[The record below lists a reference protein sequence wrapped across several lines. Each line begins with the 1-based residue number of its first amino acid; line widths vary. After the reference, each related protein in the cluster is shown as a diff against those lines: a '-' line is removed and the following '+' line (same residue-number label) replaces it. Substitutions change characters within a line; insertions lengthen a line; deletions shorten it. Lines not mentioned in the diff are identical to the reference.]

1 MVKLLTY
8 VQNEFIIKAEVIKLK
23 MEYDCLPC
31 LFRQSLES
39 ARMVT
44 DDKKIIK
51 DILKKYSKMLP
62 ELIDSDAKAPMI
74 SEEMQKYIKEISGV
88 DDPYAEI
95 KEKNLKSAFKL
106 LPLVKEEIKKADDPL
121 LAALLMSAMGN
132 SIDAGVSLN
141 VNIKENIESALADSF
156 AYSDYQQ
163 FLKELQQAEE
173 LLFIADNTGEAV
185 FDKLLIKKIKEDYNL
200 KITYA
205 VRETAIL
212 NDITA
217 EGAKELGIDDYA
229 EIIKS
234 GSRAPAMLMESAS
247 NQFLKHYQNA
257 DLVISK
263 GQGNLEG
270 LYGIESEIYFLLK
283 AKCEVIAELLKVKK
297 GDFVF
302 IYR

>member
-1 MVKLLTY
+1 M
-8 VQNEFIIKAEVIKLK
+8 K
-23 MEYDCLPC
+23 MKYDCLPC
-31 LFRQSLES
+31 LFRQFLES

-44 DDKKIIK
+44 DDQGMIK
-51 DILKKYSKMLP
+51 DILKKYSQMLP
-62 ELIDSDAKAPMI
+62 ELIDSETAAPRISAK
-74 SEEMQKYIKEISGV
+74 MQAYIKKISGV

-95 KEKNLKSAFKL
+95 KEKNLKAAFKL
-106 LPLVKEEIKKADDPL
+106 LPLVKEEIEKAEDPL

-141 VNIKENIESALADSF
+141 INIKENIERALADSF
-156 AYSDYQQ
+156 ARSDYQK
-163 FLKELQQAEE
+163 FLEELKKADQ

-185 FDKLLIKKIKEDYNL
+185 FDKLLLKKLKEYGL

-217 EGAKELGIDDYA
+217 EGAKELGIDQYA

-234 GSRAPAMLMESAS
+234 GSQAPGMLMDSAS
-247 NQFLKHYQNA
+247 REFLEHYQKA
-257 DLVISK
+257 DLVLSK

-270 LYGIESEIYFLLK
+270 LYGRETDIYFLLK
-283 AKCEVIAELLKVKK
+283 AKCEVIADILDVDE

>member
-1 MVKLLTY
+1 
-8 VQNEFIIKAEVIKLK
+8 
-23 MEYDCLPC
+23 
-31 LFRQSLES
+31 
-39 ARMVT
+39 MVT
-44 DDKKIIK
+44 DDQELIK

-62 ELIDSDAKAPMI
+62 ELIDSDKKAPEI
-74 SEEMQKYIKEISGV
+74 AAEMQGYIKEISGV
-88 DDPYAEI
+88 EDPYEGI
-95 KEKNLKSAFKL
+95 KNKNLQSAFKL
-106 LPLVKEEIKKADDPL
+106 LPLVEKEIAEAEDPL

-141 VNIKENIESALADSF
+141 VNIKENIESALKDSF
-156 AYSDYQQ
+156 AHSDYQQ
-163 FLKELQQAEE
+163 FLAELETAEE

-185 FDKLLIKKIKEDYNL
+185 FDKLLVKKIKEDYDL

-212 NDITA
+212 NDITYQGA
-217 EGAKELGIDDYA
+217 EELGIGQYA

-234 GSRAPAMLMESAS
+234 GSKAPGMIMDSAS
-247 NQFLKHYQNA
+247 SEFLKQYQKA

-270 LYGIESEIYFLLK
+270 LYGIESDIYFLLK
-283 AKCEVIAELLKVKK
+283 AKCEVIAEVLKVEE

>member
-1 MVKLLTY
+1 M
-8 VQNEFIIKAEVIKLK
+8 K
-23 MEYDCLPC
+23 MKYDCLPC

-44 DDKKIIK
+44 DDQEMIK
-51 DILKKYSKMLP
+51 DILKKYSQMLP
-62 ELIDSDAKAPMI
+62 ELIDSEVTAPMI
-74 SEEMQKYIKEISGV
+74 AAEMQAYIKKISGV
-88 DDPYAEI
+88 EDPYAEV

-106 LPLVKEEIKKADDPL
+106 LPLVKEEINTAEDSL

-141 VNIKENIESALADSF
+141 INIKENIENALADSF
-156 AYSDYQQ
+156 AHSDYQS
-163 FLKELQQAEE
+163 FLKELKKADE
-173 LLFIADNTGEAV
+173 LIFIADNTGEAV
-185 FDKLLIKKIKEDYNL
+185 FDKLLLEKLKNYDL

-217 EGAKELGIDDYA
+217 DGAEELGIDQYA

-234 GSRAPAMLMESAS
+234 GSKAPGMIINSAS
-247 NQFLKHYQNA
+247 KEFLEHYQKA

-263 GQGNLEG
+263 GQGNLES
-270 LYGIESEIYFLLK
+270 LYNIESNIYFLLK
-283 AKCEVIAELLKVKK
+283 AKCEVIADVLDVNE
-297 GDFVF
+297 GDFIF
-302 IYR
+302 IYG

>member
-1 MVKLLTY
+1 M
-8 VQNEFIIKAEVIKLK
+8 K
-23 MEYDCLPC
+23 MRYDCLPC
-31 LFRQSLES
+31 LFRQTLES

-44 DDKKIIK
+44 EDQELIK

-62 ELIDSDAKAPMI
+62 ELIDSEKKAPEI
-74 SEEMQKYIKEISGV
+74 AARMQAYIKEISGV
-88 DDPYAEI
+88 EDPYTEI
-95 KEKNLKSAFKL
+95 KKKNLQSAFKL
-106 LPLVKEEIKKADDPL
+106 LPLVEKEIAEAEDQL

-141 VNIKENIESALADSF
+141 VNIKENIETALSDSF
-156 AYSDYQQ
+156 AHSDYQQ
-163 FLKELQQAEE
+163 FLTELKKAEE

-185 FDKLLIKKIKEDYNL
+185 FDKLLVKKIKEEYDL

-217 EGAKELGIDDYA
+217 EGAEELGIDQYA

-234 GSRAPAMLMESAS
+234 GSQAPGMLMESAS
-247 NQFLKHYQNA
+247 AEFLKHYQNA
-257 DLVISK
+257 DLIISK

-270 LYGIESEIYFLLK
+270 LYGIESDIYFLLK
-283 AKCEVIAELLKVKK
+283 AKCEVIAELLEVEE
-297 GDFVF
+297 GNFVF
-302 IYR
+302 IYC

>member
-88 DDPYAEI
+88 DDPY
-95 KEKNLKSAFKL
+95 
-106 LPLVKEEIKKADDPL
+106 
-121 LAALLMSAMGN
+121 
-132 SIDAGVSLN
+132 
-141 VNIKENIESALADSF
+141 
-156 AYSDYQQ
+156 
-163 FLKELQQAEE
+163 AEE

-283 AKCEVIAELLKVKK
+283 AKCEVIAELLEVKK

>member
-1 MVKLLTY
+1 
-8 VQNEFIIKAEVIKLK
+8 
-23 MEYDCLPC
+23 MEMRLDCLPC
-31 LFRQSLES
+31 LFRQTLES

-44 DDKKIIK
+44 DDEQMIK
-51 DILKKYSKMLP
+51 DILRKYSKNLP
-62 ELIDSDAKAPMI
+62 ELIDSEKKAPEI
-74 SEEMQKYIKEISGV
+74 AAEMQAYIKELSGV
-88 DDPYAEI
+88 EDPYAEI
-95 KEKNLKSAFKL
+95 KKQNIDSALKL
-106 LPLVKEEIKKADDPL
+106 LPLVRKEIAEAEDPL

-141 VNIKENIESALADSF
+141 VNIEANIERALKDSF
-156 AYSDYQQ
+156 AHSDYQQ
-163 FLKELQQAEE
+163 FLAELKKADK

-185 FDKLLIKKIKEDYNL
+185 FDKLLLKKIKEDYDL

-217 EGAKELGIDDYA
+217 EGAAELGIDQYA

-234 GSRAPAMLMESAS
+234 GSQAPGMLMESARAE
-247 NQFLKHYQNA
+247 FLKHYQNS

-270 LYGIESEIYFLLK
+270 LYGIESDIYFLLK
-283 AKCEVIAELLKVKK
+283 AKCEVIAEVLEVNE

>member
-1 MVKLLTY
+1 
-8 VQNEFIIKAEVIKLK
+8 
-23 MEYDCLPC
+23 
-31 LFRQSLES
+31 
-39 ARMVT
+39 MVT

-88 DDPYAEI
+88 DDPY
-95 KEKNLKSAFKL
+95 
-106 LPLVKEEIKKADDPL
+106 
-121 LAALLMSAMGN
+121 
-132 SIDAGVSLN
+132 
-141 VNIKENIESALADSF
+141 
-156 AYSDYQQ
+156 
-163 FLKELQQAEE
+163 AEE

-283 AKCEVIAELLKVKK
+283 AKCEVIAEVLEVKK

>member
-1 MVKLLTY
+1 M
-8 VQNEFIIKAEVIKLK
+8 K
-23 MEYDCLPC
+23 MRYDCLPC

-44 DDKKIIK
+44 DDEQQIK

-62 ELIDSDAKAPMI
+62 ELIDTEATAPMI
-74 SEEMQKYIKEISGV
+74 AEKMQNYIKKVSGV
-88 DDPYAEI
+88 SDPYAEI
-95 KEKNLKSAFKL
+95 KMKNLNSAFKL
-106 LPLVKEEIKKADDPL
+106 LPLVEKEIAEAEDPL

-141 VNIKENIESALADSF
+141 VNIKENIESALKDSF
-156 AYSDYQQ
+156 AHSDYQQ
-163 FLKELQQAEE
+163 FLEELKNAEE

-185 FDKLLIKKIKEDYNL
+185 FDKLLIKKIKEKFDL

-205 VRETAIL
+205 VRESAIL

-217 EGAKELGIDDYA
+217 EGAEELGIDQYA

-234 GSRAPAMLMESAS
+234 GSNAPGMIMESAS
-247 NQFLKHYQNA
+247 EEFLKHYQNS

-263 GQGNLEG
+263 GQGNLES
-270 LYGIESEIYFLLK
+270 LYGIESGIYFLLK
-283 AKCEVIAELLKVKK
+283 AKCEVIAEVLEVNE

-302 IYR
+302 LYS

>member
-1 MVKLLTY
+1 
-8 VQNEFIIKAEVIKLK
+8 
-23 MEYDCLPC
+23 
-31 LFRQSLES
+31 
-39 ARMVT
+39 MVT
-44 DDKKIIK
+44 DDQQLIQ
-51 DILKKYSKMLP
+51 DILRKYSKMLP
-62 ELIDSDAKAPMI
+62 ELIESEKKAPEI
-74 SEEMQKYIKEISGV
+74 SARMQAYIKKISGV
-88 DDPYAEI
+88 EDPYKEI
-95 KEKNLKSAFKL
+95 KKKNLQSAFKL
-106 LPLVKEEIKKADDPL
+106 LPLVEKEIAEAADPL

-141 VNIKENIESALADSF
+141 VNIKENIERALKDSF
-156 AYSDYQQ
+156 AHSDYQQ
-163 FLKELQQAEE
+163 FLAELQQAEE

-185 FDKLLIKKIKEDYNL
+185 FDKLLLKKIKEEYNL

-217 EGAKELGIDDYA
+217 EGAKELGLDQYA

-234 GSRAPAMLMESAS
+234 GSQAPGMLMESAS
-247 NQFLKHYQNA
+247 DQFLKHYQNT

-283 AKCEVIAELLKVKK
+283 AKCEVIAEVLKVEKE
-297 GDFVF
+297 DFVF

>member
-1 MVKLLTY
+1 
-8 VQNEFIIKAEVIKLK
+8 

-106 LPLVKEEIKKADDPL
+106 LPLVKEEIKKAEDPL

-283 AKCEVIAELLKVKK
+283 AKCEVIAELLKFKK

>member
-1 MVKLLTY
+1 M
-8 VQNEFIIKAEVIKLK
+8 K
-23 MEYDCLPC
+23 MRYDCLPC
-31 LFRQSLES
+31 IFRQTLES

-44 DDKKIIK
+44 DDQELIK

-62 ELIDSDAKAPMI
+62 ELIDSDKKAPEI
-74 SEEMQKYIKEISGV
+74 SAEMQAYIKKISGV
-88 DDPYAEI
+88 EDPYREI
-95 KEKNLKSAFKL
+95 KKKNLQSAFKL
-106 LPLVKEEIKKADDPL
+106 LPLVEKEIAEAGDPL

-141 VNIKENIESALADSF
+141 INIKENIETALKDSF
-156 AYSDYQQ
+156 AHSDYQQ
-163 FLKELQQAEE
+163 FLKELEKAEE

-185 FDKLLIKKIKEDYNL
+185 FDKLLVKKIKEDYDL

-205 VRETAIL
+205 VRETAVL

-217 EGAKELGIDDYA
+217 EGAKELGIDQYA

-234 GSRAPAMLMESAS
+234 GSRAPGMLMESAGAE
-247 NQFLKHYQNA
+247 FLKHYQKA

-270 LYGIESEIYFLLK
+270 LYGIESDIYFLLK
-283 AKCEVIAELLKVKK
+283 AKCEVIAEVLKVKE

-302 IYR
+302 IHR

>member
-1 MVKLLTY
+1 
-8 VQNEFIIKAEVIKLK
+8 
-23 MEYDCLPC
+23 
-31 LFRQSLES
+31 
-39 ARMVT
+39 
-44 DDKKIIK
+44 
-51 DILKKYSKMLP
+51 MLP

-88 DDPYAEI
+88 DDPY
-95 KEKNLKSAFKL
+95 
-106 LPLVKEEIKKADDPL
+106 
-121 LAALLMSAMGN
+121 
-132 SIDAGVSLN
+132 
-141 VNIKENIESALADSF
+141 
-156 AYSDYQQ
+156 
-163 FLKELQQAEE
+163 AEE

-270 LYGIESEIYFLLK
+270 LYGIENYKEGYWFFPEEKGQLTDNLEIQIEK
-283 AKCEVIAELLKVKK
+283 ALIKK
-297 GDFVF
+297 GADVR
-302 IYR
+302 YEAQY

>member
-1 MVKLLTY
+1 M
-8 VQNEFIIKAEVIKLK
+8 K
-23 MEYDCLPC
+23 MRYDCLPC
-31 LFRQSLES
+31 IFRQTLES
-39 ARMVT
+39 ARMVS
-44 DDKKIIK
+44 DDQELIK

-62 ELIDSDAKAPMI
+62 ELIDSDKKAPEI
-74 SEEMQKYIKEISGV
+74 SAEMQAYIKEISGV
-88 DDPYAEI
+88 EDPYRDI
-95 KEKNLKSAFKL
+95 KKKNLQSAFKL
-106 LPLVKEEIKKADDPL
+106 LPLVEKEIAEAEDPL

-141 VNIKENIESALADSF
+141 VNIKENIETALKDSF
-156 AYSDYQQ
+156 AHSDYQQ
-163 FLKELQQAEE
+163 FLKELEKAEE
-173 LLFIADNTGEAV
+173 LLLIADNTGEAV
-185 FDKLLIKKIKEDYNL
+185 FDKLLVKKIKEDYDL

-205 VRETAIL
+205 VRETAVL

-217 EGAKELGIDDYA
+217 EGAKELGLDQYA

-234 GSRAPAMLMESAS
+234 GSQAPGMLMESAGAE
-247 NQFLKHYQNA
+247 FLKHYQKA

-270 LYGIESEIYFLLK
+270 LYGIESDIYFLLK
-283 AKCEVIAELLKVKK
+283 AKCEVIAELLKVKE

>member
-1 MVKLLTY
+1 M
-8 VQNEFIIKAEVIKLK
+8 K
-23 MEYDCLPC
+23 MKYDCLPC
-31 LFRQSLES
+31 LFRQFLES

-44 DDKKIIK
+44 DDQEMIK
-51 DILKKYSKMLP
+51 DILKKYSQMLP
-62 ELIDSDAKAPMI
+62 DLIDSETAAPRI
-74 SEEMQKYIKEISGV
+74 SAEMQAYIKQISGV
-88 DDPYAEI
+88 DDPYAKI
-95 KEKNLKSAFKL
+95 KEKNLKAAFKL
-106 LPLVKEEIKKADDPL
+106 LPLVKEEIEKAEDPL

-141 VNIKENIESALADSF
+141 INIKENIERALADSF
-156 AYSDYQQ
+156 ARSDYQK
-163 FLKELQQAEE
+163 FLGELKKADQ

-185 FDKLLIKKIKEDYNL
+185 FDKLLLKKLKEYDL

-217 EGAKELGIDDYA
+217 EGAKELGIDQYA

-234 GSRAPAMLMESAS
+234 GSQAPGMLMDSAS
-247 NQFLKHYQNA
+247 REFLKHYQKS
-257 DLVISK
+257 DIVLSK

-270 LYGIESEIYFLLK
+270 LYGRETGIYFLLK
-283 AKCEVIAELLKVKK
+283 AKCEVIADILDVNEE
-297 GDFVF
+297 DFVF